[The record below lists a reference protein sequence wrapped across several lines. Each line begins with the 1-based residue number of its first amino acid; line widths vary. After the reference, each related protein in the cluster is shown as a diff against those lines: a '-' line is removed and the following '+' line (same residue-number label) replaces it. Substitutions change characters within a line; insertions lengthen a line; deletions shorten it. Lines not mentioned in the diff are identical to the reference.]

1 MIYDIE
7 VISTISNETEKKI
20 AAKNTKTGFVKI
32 INKIIEKIIHQIHVK
47 NNCLEWNLV
56 CKDVINQSRKNENEF
71 QIAIAIQAI
80 NKLLKICCKK
90 SKTEIDIAV

>member
-1 MIYDIE
+1 M
-7 VISTISNETEKKI
+7 
-20 AAKNTKTGFVKI
+20 
-32 INKIIEKIIHQIHVK
+32 IEKIIHQIHVK